1 VVQADPD
8 GFQVAVEG
16 GKLSVGKVRPESG
29 GKVEASAFVSERG
42 LKVGDQFGEA
52 T

>member
-1 VVQADPD
+1 VVQADPE

-29 GKVEASAFVSERG
+29 GKVEASSFVSESG